1 MALKTSALERRLEE
15 AREVGKQWLWRGVL
29 SIADQGLVS
38 GSNFLLVI
46 MFARWLA
53 PGDYGAV
60 SVGLSVFLLAAN
72 FHHALLL
79 EPMSVLAPR
88 RFAERRAN
96 YFAAVLRVHGG
107 AVLALAV
114 LLALVAAGS
123 HAAAPALG
131 EALLGLSLSTP
142 LVLTFWVLRRICYVG
157 GDPATA
163 LRGGAGFFACAGGG
177 LVAVHTLGWRRAA
190 APFAVTGVAALG
202 ACAALLPAVRPR
214 LHWDKSARGLLSEA
228 CGAHWSY
235 GRWMVGVSLTY
246 WLAHSAFAVLL
257 SLSAGMSAA
266 AELRALENLATP
278 ILQVTGALSL
288 LLLPWVSGQTR
299 LHGASYLGRYQR
311 RAMLIAAAVTGGYLS
326 GVTLFS
332 APLMRWLYGHHTYAA
347 LAGLAPIVAAATLVR
362 GISDLSVSTALK
374 AAARPDAHF
383 TASLAAAI
391 LVLTGGW
398 WTLKR
403 WGVAG
408 AAATMLASDLLQ
420 AGVLA
425 AYFIGLTR
433 AARGGRQ

>member
-1 MALKTSALERRLEE
+1 MALKTSAPERRWEE
-15 AREVGKQWLWRGVL
+15 AREAGKQWLGRAAL

-38 GSNFLLVI
+38 GSNFLVVI
-46 MFARWLA
+46 LFARWLA

-60 SVGLSVFLLAAN
+60 SVGLSLFLLAAN
-72 FHHALLL
+72 FYHALLL

-88 RFAERRAN
+88 RFAGRKAN
-96 YFAAVLRVHGG
+96 YFVAVLWAHGA

-114 LLALVAAGS
+114 LLALVTAVSRGAIPS
-123 HAAAPALG
+123 LT

-142 LVLTFWVLRRICYVG
+142 LVLTFWVLRRICYVCA
-157 GDPATA
+157 DPAAA
-163 LRGGAGFFACAGGG
+163 LRGGAGFFVCASGGIVG
-177 LVAVHTLGWRRAA
+177 VRTLGWHRAA
-190 APFAVTGVAALG
+190 APFVVTAVAALG
-202 ACAALLPAVRPR
+202 ACAALWPAVRSR
-214 LHWDKSARGLLSEA
+214 LHWNKPARALRGEA
-228 CGAHWSY
+228 WAAHWDY

-246 WLAHSAFAVLL
+246 WLANSAFSVLL
-257 SLSAGMSAA
+257 SLSAGISAA
-266 AELRALENLATP
+266 AELRALENLANP

-311 RAMLIAAAVTGGYLS
+311 GAMLIAAVVTGGYLS

-332 APLMRWLYGHHTYAA
+332 APLMRWLYGPQTYAA

-398 WTLKR
+398 WMMTR

-408 AAATMLASDLLQ
+408 AAATMLAGDLLR

-425 AYFIGLTR
+425 AYFTRLTR
-433 AARGGRQ
+433 AAGGGRQ